1 MVVLRGTQKLLKA
14 LQATAAPSDT
24 SDTAL
29 GDWYVNRVV
38 IDRQPL
44 LLCVAANSL
53 LSVIAPAR
61 NVKHLPL
68 YFPELV
74 AKRLCRLGVKRNA
87 IDAEL
92 AAMQPVCVGKTQD
105 RSIVGTMV
113 DFAKVLPYHL
123 PAIGWDLEDLML
135 AEDKLAETPCRC
147 GQAQATIWPGRDT
160 MKLLETR
167 WLSVD
172 GMHGHDK

>member
-1 MVVLRGTQKLLKA
+1 MVVLRGTQKLLKV
-14 LQATAAPSDT
+14 LPATVAASEEV

-29 GDWYVNRVV
+29 GDWYINRIV

-61 NVKHLPL
+61 SVKALPL

-74 AKRLCRLGVKRNA
+74 AARLQRLEADKNS

-92 AAMQPVCVGKTQD
+92 CAMQPVHVVKTQD
-105 RSIVGTMV
+105 RSVIGTMV
-113 DFAKVLPYHL
+113 DFAKALPYYL
-123 PAIGWDLEDLML
+123 SVNAWDATDLRM
-135 AEDKLAETPCRC
+135 AEDKLADTPCRC
-147 GQAQATIWPGRDT
+147 GRAQSTIWPGRESLT
-160 MKLLETR
+160 LLETR
-167 WLSVD
+167 WLSV
-172 GMHGHDK
+172 GGVH